1 MNVLLICGND
11 HYYGSAQAAI
21 NLLKFAKAHCED
33 VRYIVLTQTKGAIN
47 ELCDGM
53 GIENYVTGHAY
64 ACVAPEGDRLRNTA
78 KHLAKKAL
86 VTAKNTRAVRKI
98 EKLVDLSSIDII
110 HTNIDR
116 DIIGCTLAKKH
127 GIPHVMHLRE
137 FATGHYNVE
146 PLYEG
151 QYEEYNRSVD
161 RYIAISRA
169 VGQNWQESG
178 LDADKI
184 SVVYDGID
192 VERVQQRRDSAA
204 EAVED
209 AASEEVKDAVA
220 PAAATEDVV
229 APAAV
234 EEDAA
239 ATAAAAEDEAAPGP
253 RKLRLVMCG
262 DLSSLKGQDQAI
274 RALALIRDAQ
284 VRKNITLDIFGEV
297 HTEKAYMGEMQSII
311 EGTGL
316 VGSVVFRGYT
326 SQLAALLKEYDCGI
340 VCSRREGF
348 GLATAEFMAAGLAV
362 IASDTGAN
370 SELIEDGVSG
380 LIYRYQDAVDLS
392 AKIETLYRDRDKLN
406 SYGHSARRTVE
417 EKFTIEAN
425 CRGILDVYRGQTPHG
440 GV

>member
-137 FATGHYNVE
+137 FATGHYHVE

-151 QYEEYNRSVD
+151 QYEEYNQSVD

-204 EAVED
+204 EDVEEAAAEAVKE
-209 AASEEVKDAVA
+209 AASEDVK
-220 PAAATEDVV
+220 
-229 APAAV
+229 
-234 EEDAA
+234 DAA
-239 ATAAAAEDEAAPGP
+239 ATAAAAEDEAAPRP

-326 SQLAALLKEYDCGI
+326 SQLATLLKEYDCGI

-348 GLATAEFMAAGLAV
+348 GLATAEFMAASLAV

-406 SYGHSARRTVE
+406 SYGRSARRTVE

>member
-11 HYYGSAQAAI
+11 HYYGSAKAAI
-21 NLLKFAKAHCED
+21 NLLKYANEHCED

-47 ELCDGM
+47 DLCDGM

-64 ACVAPEGDRLRNTA
+64 ACVAPEGGRLRNTV

-204 EAVED
+204 EAVEE
-209 AASEEVKDAVA
+209 A
-220 PAAATEDVV
+220 

-234 EEDAA
+234 KDAA
-239 ATAAAAEDEAAPGP
+239 ATAAAAEDEAAPRP

-326 SQLAALLKEYDCGI
+326 SQLATLLKEYDCGI

-406 SYGHSARRTVE
+406 SYGRSARRTVE

>member
-151 QYEEYNRSVD
+151 QYEEYNQSVD

-204 EAVED
+204 EAVEE
-209 AASEEVKDAVA
+209 A
-220 PAAATEDVV
+220 

-234 EEDAA
+234 KDAA
-239 ATAAAAEDEAAPGP
+239 ATAAAAEDEAAPRP

-326 SQLAALLKEYDCGI
+326 SQLATLLKEYDCGI

-406 SYGHSARRTVE
+406 SYGRSARRTVE

>member
-78 KHLAKKAL
+78 KHLAKKAQIKD
-86 VTAKNTRAVRKI
+86 KNTRAVRKI

-161 RYIAISRA
+161 RYIAISKA

-204 EAVED
+204 EA
-209 AASEEVKDAVA
+209 AEEA
-220 PAAATEDVV
+220 

-234 EEDAA
+234 KDVE
-239 ATAAAAEDEAAPGP
+239 ATAAAAEDEAAPRP

-297 HTEKAYMGEMQSII
+297 HTEKAYMGDMQRII

-326 SQLAALLKEYDCGI
+326 SQLATLLKEYDCGI

-406 SYGHSARRTVE
+406 SYGRSARRTVE

-440 GV
+440 EV

>member
-151 QYEEYNRSVD
+151 QYEEYNQSVD

-204 EAVED
+204 EAVEE
-209 AASEEVKDAVA
+209 A
-220 PAAATEDVV
+220 

-234 EEDAA
+234 KDAA
-239 ATAAAAEDEAAPGP
+239 ATAAAAEDEAAPRP

-326 SQLAALLKEYDCGI
+326 SQLATLLKEYDCGI

-406 SYGHSARRTVE
+406 SYGRSARRTVE

-440 GV
+440 EV

>member
-204 EAVED
+204 EAVEE
-209 AASEEVKDAVA
+209 A
-220 PAAATEDVV
+220 

-234 EEDAA
+234 KDAA
-239 ATAAAAEDEAAPGP
+239 ATAAAAEDEAAPRP

-326 SQLAALLKEYDCGI
+326 SQLATLLKEYDCGI

-380 LIYRYQDAVDLS
+380 LIYRYQDSVDLS

-406 SYGHSARRTVE
+406 SYGRSARRTVE